1 MAEAEKPAIDPI
13 HEGQKI
19 ARDYL
24 SKLGWAREWRRTV
37 QREIRPAWTREEEE
51 EKFRKADQMEEEAEA
66 NLSTEFDRWRK
77 SDLPEA
83 KAVLKTILNELG
95 QRTDLGFF
103 GKRIINRIRE
113 MFRPL

>member
-1 MAEAEKPAIDPI
+1 MAEPEKPAINPV

-24 SKLGWAREWRRTV
+24 SKVGWAREWRRAV
-37 QREIRPAWTREEEE
+37 QREIRPAWTREEE

-66 NLSTEFDRWRK
+66 NLSTEFDKWRK
-77 SDLPEA
+77 SNLPEA
-83 KAVLKTILNELG
+83 KEVLKTILNELG
-95 QRTDLGFF
+95 HRTDLGFF

-113 MFRPL
+113 IFRPL

>member
-1 MAEAEKPAIDPI
+1 MAEPEKPAIDPV

-24 SKLGWAREWRRTV
+24 SKVGWAREWRRTV

-51 EKFRKADQMEEEAEA
+51 KFHKADQMEEDAEA

-77 SDLPEA
+77 SNLPEA
-83 KAVLKTILNELG
+83 KEVLKTILSELRD
-95 QRTDLGFF
+95 RTDLGFF

>member
-1 MAEAEKPAIDPI
+1 MAEPEKPAIDPV

-24 SKLGWAREWRRTV
+24 SKVGWTREWRRTV
-37 QREIRPAWTREEEE
+37 QREIRPAWTREEE

-77 SDLPEA
+77 SNLPEA
-83 KAVLKTILNELG
+83 KEVLKTILSELG
-95 QRTDLGFF
+95 NRTDLGFF